1 MSGFA
6 AELRRKRSAAL
17 TPEAAT
23 ITGTSADLHVR
34 SSDLTDLSDQLRRHD
49 VCLDGTPSCP
59 LRACVQNERMTG
71 VVRLGRGGMKACL
84 LIPVARPASV
94 MLGGV
99 CGERA
104 QPWLAVEW
112 SRLKVT
118 M

>member
-71 VVRLGRGGMKACL
+71 VVRLGRGEEGLSSDPCCQTR
-84 LIPVARPASV
+84 I
-94 MLGGV
+94 
-99 CGERA
+99 
-104 QPWLAVEW
+104 
-112 SRLKVT
+112 SRWR
-118 M
+118 MDA